1 MPSAEAGFSA
11 SCFGTVVEKAK
22 GRGRTDWTRRR
33 AHASM
38 DMQCKKSDSDAIR
51 LRDTVT
57 ISCVKEISQAKELEI
72 ESGYWKGWQYDI
84 KEG

>member
-1 MPSAEAGFSA
+1 
-11 SCFGTVVEKAK
+11 
-22 GRGRTDWTRRR
+22 
-33 AHASM
+33 
-38 DMQCKKSDSDAIR
+38 MQCKKSDSDAIR